1 MPLPDIQPC
10 IVDADGREIIGNDV
24 QGNLCIKFPWPS
36 MIRTIY
42 GDHQR
47 CKDVYFSTYK
57 GKYFT
62 GDGCKEILMA
72 FIELLE
78 ELMMLSMFQGTE

>member
-1 MPLPDIQPC
+1 
-10 IVDADGREIIGNDV
+10 
-24 QGNLCIKFPWPS
+24 

-57 GKYFT
+57 GKYLLEMVV
-62 GDGCKEILMA
+62 KEILMA
-72 FIELLE
+72 FTELLE
-78 ELMMLSMFQGTE
+78 ELMMSSMFQVIE